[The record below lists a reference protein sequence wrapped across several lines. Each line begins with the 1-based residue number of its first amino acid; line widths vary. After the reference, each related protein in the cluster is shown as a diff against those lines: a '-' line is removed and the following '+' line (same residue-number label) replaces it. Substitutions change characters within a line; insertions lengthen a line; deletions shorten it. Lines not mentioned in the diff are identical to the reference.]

1 MASNAYGYVIKGEV
15 TGYKHGW
22 IPMSP
27 AHVVVKTRNDMIQIP
42 VDQRQ
47 VKFIQK
53 EYPVG
58 DTVELEYDGC
68 WHIRSRL
75 APAECSIQ
83 NFLYNTY

>member
-1 MASNAYGYVIKGEV
+1 
-15 TGYKHGW
+15 
-22 IPMSP
+22 MSP
-27 AHVVVKTRNDMIQIP
+27 SHMVVKTRGDMIRIP

-68 WHIRSRL
+68 WHIMSRL
-75 APAECSIQ
+75 APEESKIQ